1 MRVAKKVVAA
11 VATAALA
18 GSMVCAAPAAMAQEA
33 PAAVQAGSTYTEMAK
48 AKKVSLAAGTSTTLK
63 VKAKG
68 KKVTKWTTSKKAI
81 ATVSKKGKVTGKKAG
96 TATITA
102 TYKGGKATFKVTVV
116 KNQMSELI
124 SLIKKKGIEQEK
136 GEWLLELGE
145 GLKVAYFS
153 DEDFADICFSNEAIK
168 EPSGRSFDMYVD
180 SNGNYAT
187 FNSVNIAGNG
197 ESYSVQVK
205 KLSDKPSSLK
215 WDLVGSVPGK
225 FTPVSADENKALNKH
240 AVEAVDQLNKALKEK
255 TGLQFADIGF
265 AAFPRI

>member
-33 PAAVQAGSTYTEMAK
+33 PAAAQAGSTYTVMAK
-48 AKKVSLAAGTSTTLK
+48 AKKVSLAAGTSTTLR
-63 VKAKG
+63 VKG
-68 KKVTKWTTSKKAI
+68 MKVTKWSTSKKSV
-81 ATVSKKGKVTGKKAG
+81 ATVKKGKVTGKKAG

-124 SLIKKKGIEQEK
+124 SLIKKKGVEQEK
-136 GEWLLELGE
+136 GEWAYSLGE
-145 GLKVAYFS
+145 DLTVYYSS
-153 DEDFADICFSNEAIK
+153 DGDQVVFFNEAIRK
-168 EPSGRSFDMYVD
+168 PAGRSFDMYVD
-180 SNGNYAT
+180 CNGNYAIL
-187 FNSVNIAGNG
+187 NSVNNASNG

-205 KLSDKPSSLK
+205 KASDKPSSLK
-215 WDLVGSVPGK
+215 WVLIDPATHK
-225 FTPVSADENKALNKH
+225 EIPVSADENKALNKH
-240 AVEAVDQLNKALKEK
+240 AAEAVDQLNKALKET

>member
-1 MRVAKKVVAA
+1 MRVAKKAVAI

-33 PAAVQAGSTYTEMAK
+33 PAAAQAGSTYAVMAK
-48 AKKVSLAAGTSTTLK
+48 AKKVSLVAGTSTTLK
-63 VKAKG
+63 VKG
-68 KKVTKWTTSKKAI
+68 KKVTKWTTSKKSV

-116 KNQMSELI
+116 KNQMSELV

-136 GEWLLELGE
+136 GEWAYSLGE
-145 GLKVAYFS
+145 DLTVYYSSDGDQVAF
-153 DEDFADICFSNEAIK
+153 FNEAIR
-168 EPSGRSFDMYVD
+168 EPAGRSFDMYVD
-180 SNGNYAT
+180 CNTEYAT
-187 FNSVNIAGNG
+187 FNSVNIASNY
-197 ESYSVQVK
+197 ENYSVEVK
-205 KLSDKPSSLK
+205 KASDKISSLK
-215 WDLVGSVPGK
+215 WVLIDPVTYK
-225 FTPVSADENKALNKH
+225 EIPVSADENKALNKH
-240 AVEAVDQLNKALKEK
+240 AGEAVDQLNKALKET